1 MTQNIMSSR
10 PKWSVAFDHDPEVGM
25 WGAVVLDLPGC
36 TSGGDSLEEA
46 RSNVREA
53 IALYIADAQE
63 ETGTVP
69 SPLGLENILRIA
81 ETDADMRKRLEG
93 AIVLESDAGELKS
106 RSVRVQITMNEGLL
120 ARVDQVAES
129 VGMNRSAWLAE
140 AARRLIA

>member
-1 MTQNIMSSR
+1 
-10 PKWSVAFDHDPEVGM
+10 M

-53 IALYIADAQE
+53 IALYIADVQE

-81 ETDADMRKRLEG
+81 ETDADMRERLEG

>member
-1 MTQNIMSSR
+1 MTQNLMSSR
-10 PKWSVAFDHDPEVGM
+10 PKWSVAFDHDPEVRM

-53 IALYIADAQE
+53 IAIYIADAQE
-63 ETGTVP
+63 ETGTAP
-69 SPLGLENILRIA
+69 SPLGLENILKIA
-81 ETDADMRKRLEG
+81 ETDADMRERLEG

-120 ARVDQVAES
+120 ARVDQIAES

-140 AARRLIA
+140 AARRFIA

>member
-1 MTQNIMSSR
+1 MTQNITSSR
-10 PKWSVAFDHDPEVGM
+10 PKWSVAFDHDPVVGM

-53 IALYIADAQE
+53 IALYIADVQE

-69 SPLGLENILRIA
+69 SPLGLESILRIA
-81 ETDADMRKRLEG
+81 ETDADMRERLEG

>member
-1 MTQNIMSSR
+1 MTQNITSSR

-53 IALYIADAQE
+53 IAIYIADAQE
-63 ETGTVP
+63 ETGVVP

-81 ETDADMRKRLEG
+81 EADADMRERLEG

>member
-1 MTQNIMSSR
+1 MTQNVISSR
-10 PKWSVAFDHDPEVGM
+10 PKWAVAFDHDPEVGM

-53 IALYIADAQE
+53 IAIYIADAQE
-63 ETGTVP
+63 ETGVVP

-81 ETDADMRKRLEG
+81 ETDADMRERLEG